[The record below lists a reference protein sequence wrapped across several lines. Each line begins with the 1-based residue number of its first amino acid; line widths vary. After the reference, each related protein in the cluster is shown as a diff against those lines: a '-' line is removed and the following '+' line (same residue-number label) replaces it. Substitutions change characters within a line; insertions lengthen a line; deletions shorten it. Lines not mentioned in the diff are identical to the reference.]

1 MTDVAL
7 AWETPAAWAEG
18 ALADPL
24 ALLSDHAHCELG
36 AAASAQKLIARNSG
50 RRLLVERC
58 AVLAVEELGHF
69 RRVHALL
76 RAQGGTLAPPIP
88 NPYVAGLRR
97 AAEASRT
104 PGAPPLVDAL
114 LVAALIERRSRER
127 FELLADAA
135 PEPLAELWRE
145 LGPSEAGHA
154 RLFVALA
161 EDVVGEEPARARL
174 EELARHEG
182 ALVAALPGG
191 PRIHS
196 GGVV

>member
-1 MTDVAL
+1 LSDLRL
-7 AWETPAAWAEG
+7 AWETPAAWADV
-18 ALADPL
+18 ALEDPL

-58 AVLAVEELGHF
+58 AALAVEELGHF

-97 AAEASRT
+97 AAETSRA

-114 LVAALIERRSRER
+114 LVAALIERRSLER
-127 FELLADAA
+127 FELLAAAA

-154 RLFVALA
+154 HLFVALA
-161 EDVVGEEPARARL
+161 EGVAGEEAARARL
-174 EELARHEG
+174 DALARQEG

-191 PRIHS
+191 SRIHS
-196 GGVV
+196 GGAA

>member
-1 MTDVAL
+1 MSDVEL
-7 AWETPAAWAEG
+7 LWQTPAAWADA

-36 AAASAQKLIARNSG
+36 AAASAQKLIARNPA
-50 RRLLVERC
+50 RRSLVERC
-58 AVLAVEELGHF
+58 AALAVEELGHF

-76 RAQGGTLAPPIP
+76 RAQGGALTPPVP

-97 AAEASRT
+97 AAEATRA
-104 PGAPPLVDAL
+104 PGAPPLLDAL
-114 LVAALIERRSRER
+114 LVAALIERRSLER
-127 FELLADAA
+127 FGLLADAA
-135 PEPLAELWRE
+135 PAPLASLWRE

-161 EDVVGEEPARARL
+161 EEAAGEERARRRL
-174 EELARHEG
+174 DELAREEG
-182 ALVAALPGG
+182 ALAAALPGG

-196 GGVV
+196 GGAA